1 MVHDS
6 RRVVHNRHAVILFA
20 ETSVLSHGISDF
32 ICLGVIYDPIAD
44 CVSHR
49 EFADFQIP
57 AGDIELRAEERRPL
71 AISWLD
77 DFEKILS
84 NP

>member
-1 MVHDS
+1 MVHS
-6 RRVVHNRHAVILFA
+6 RHAVNLLA
-20 ETSVLSHGISDF
+20 EPRALSHGVSFDF
-32 ICLGVIYDPIAD
+32 NRVGVIYDPVAD
-44 CVSHR
+44 CVSNR
-49 EFADFQIP
+49 TFADFQIP
-57 AGDIELRAEERRPL
+57 AGDIELRAEKRRPL